1 MQELL
6 EVITL
11 AYKKLSAQNIVL
23 FLLLIKIIF
32 CALGGL
38 IVTYVHSKFS
48 YKWLRNNFNIYVGIT
63 LPVIGLVITT
73 VIGSNIAL
81 SIGMIGALS
90 IVRFRTP
97 IRTPYELVHYFS
109 LLTIG
114 ISAKVDLSI
123 TVVLIVLLSILPYF
137 IRRFSLIKDNSS
149 GNDGKL
155 SLNFHG
161 LMKENDFKKITSD
174 KNIRNYSVK
183 NEGDKYD
190 ISGFMIFDKS
200 VDKDKFLF
208 KKKGSVNEKS
218 ILFCLSLV
226 KTRNFNLCPFPKKLF
241 SDKPIVAWAPF
252 ADEYPPPNENSPV
265 LVSSTSIL
273 TSITFVLVE

>member
-1 MQELL
+1 MQDLL
-6 EVITL
+6 EIITL

-23 FLLLIKIIF
+23 FLLLIKIVF
-32 CALGGL
+32 CAIGGL
-38 IVTYVHSKFS
+38 VVTYVHSKFS

-123 TVVLIVLLSILPYF
+123 TLILISLLSILPYF
-137 IRRFSLIKDNSS
+137 IKRFSLINKNTPDDN
-149 GNDGKL
+149 GKL
-155 SLNFHG
+155 SLNFQG
-161 LMKENDFKKITSD
+161 LMKENDFKKIISV

-183 NEGDKYD
+183 NEGDNFN
-190 ISGFMIFDKS
+190 ISGYALFNE
-200 VDKDKFLF
+200 VRDKDKFL
-208 KKKGSVNEKS
+208 NEWS
-218 ILFCLSLV
+218 
-226 KTRNFNLCPFPKKLF
+226 PKINSYNVDL
-241 SDKPIVAWAPF
+241 
-252 ADEYPPPNENSPV
+252 DENN
-265 LVSSTSIL
+265 
-273 TSITFVLVE
+273 

>member
-1 MQELL
+1 MQDLL
-6 EVITL
+6 EVLTL

-23 FLLLIKIIF
+23 FLLLIKIAF
-32 CALGGL
+32 CAIGGL
-38 IVTYVHSKFS
+38 IITYIHSKFS

-63 LPVIGLVITT
+63 LPVIGLIITT

-123 TVVLIVLLSILPYF
+123 SVVLIILLSVLPYF
-137 IRRFSLIKDNSS
+137 IKRFSLTKKNSS
-149 GNDGKL
+149 GSDGKL
-155 SLNFHG
+155 TLNFEG
-161 LMKENDFKKITSD
+161 LMGENDFKKITSD

-183 NEGDKYD
+183 NEGEKFN
-190 ISGFMIFDKS
+190 ISGFAIFS
-200 VDKDKFLF
+200 EAGDKDKFL
-208 KKKGSVNEKS
+208 NEWSSKINS
-218 ILFCLSLV
+218 YNVDL
-226 KTRNFNLCPFPKKLF
+226 
-241 SDKPIVAWAPF
+241 
-252 ADEYPPPNENSPV
+252 DENN
-265 LVSSTSIL
+265 
-273 TSITFVLVE
+273 

>member
-1 MQELL
+1 MQDLL
-6 EVITL
+6 EIITL

-23 FLLLIKIIF
+23 FLLLIKIVF
-32 CALGGL
+32 CAIGGL
-38 IVTYVHSKFS
+38 VVTYVHSKFS

-114 ISAKVDLSI
+114 ISANVDLSI
-123 TVVLIVLLSILPYF
+123 TLILISLLSILPYF
-137 IRRFSLIKDNSS
+137 IKRFSLINKNTLDDN
-149 GNDGKL
+149 GKL
-155 SLNFHG
+155 SLNFQG
-161 LMKENDFKKITSD
+161 LMKENDFKKIISV

-183 NEGDKYD
+183 NEGDNFN
-190 ISGFMIFDKS
+190 ISGYALFNE
-200 VDKDKFLF
+200 VRDKDKFL
-208 KKKGSVNEKS
+208 NEWS
-218 ILFCLSLV
+218 
-226 KTRNFNLCPFPKKLF
+226 PKINSYNVDL
-241 SDKPIVAWAPF
+241 
-252 ADEYPPPNENSPV
+252 DENN
-265 LVSSTSIL
+265 
-273 TSITFVLVE
+273 

>member
-23 FLLLIKIIF
+23 VFLLVKIFF
-32 CALGGL
+32 CAIGGL
-38 IVTYVHSKFS
+38 IVTFVHSKFS
-48 YKWLRNNFNIYVGIT
+48 YKWLRNNFNLYVGIT
-63 LPVIGLVITT
+63 LPVIGLIITT

-123 TVVLIVLLSILPYF
+123 TFILIILLSILPY
-137 IRRFSLIKDNSS
+137 IIKRFSLFNSKA
-149 GNDGKL
+149 GVKMD
-155 SLNFHG
+155 SL
-161 LMKENDFKKITSD
+161 
-174 KNIRNYSVK
+174 YSISRT
-183 NEGDKYD
+183 NE
-190 ISGFMIFDKS
+190 
-200 VDKDKFLF
+200 
-208 KKKGSVNEKS
+208 
-218 ILFCLSLV
+218 
-226 KTRNFNLCPFPKKLF
+226 RR
-241 SDKPIVAWAPF
+241 
-252 ADEYPPPNENSPV
+252 
-265 LVSSTSIL
+265 
-273 TSITFVLVE
+273 

>member
-23 FLLLIKIIF
+23 FLLLIKIVF
-32 CALGGL
+32 CAIGGL
-38 IVTYVHSKFS
+38 IVTFIHSKFS
-48 YKWLRNNFNIYVGIT
+48 YKWLRNNFNLYVGIT

-114 ISAKVDLSI
+114 ISAKVDLGI
-123 TVVLIVLLSILPYF
+123 TLVLIILLSILPYF
-137 IRRFSLIKDNSS
+137 IKRFSLIDTDK
-149 GNDGKL
+149 GGGDGKL
-155 SLNFHG
+155 SMNFQG
-161 LMKENDFKKITSD
+161 NVENNDLEKLISN
-174 KNIRNYSVK
+174 KNIKNYSVQNDNNK
-183 NEGDKYD
+183 LN
-190 ISGFMIFDKS
+190 ISGLAIF
-200 VDKDKFLF
+200 KDN
-208 KKKGSVNEKS
+208 NEKD
-218 ILFCLSLV
+218 
-226 KTRNFNLCPFPKKLF
+226 NFLKQWSSK
-241 SDKPIVAWAPF
+241 I
-252 ADEYPPPNENSPV
+252 NSYNV
-265 LVSSTSIL
+265 DLDDNN
-273 TSITFVLVE
+273 

>member
-1 MQELL
+1 MQDLL
-6 EVITL
+6 EILTL

-23 FLLLIKIIF
+23 FLLLIKIVF
-32 CALGGL
+32 CAIGGL
-38 IVTYVHSKFS
+38 IVTYIHSKFS

-63 LPVIGLVITT
+63 LPVIGLIITT

-123 TVVLIVLLSILPYF
+123 TVVLITLLSILPYF
-137 IRRFSLIKDNSS
+137 IKRFSLLSKDTTGSN
-149 GNDGKL
+149 GKL
-155 SLNFHG
+155 SLNFQAS
-161 LMKENDFKKITSD
+161 MNEKDFKKIISD

-183 NEGDKYD
+183 NEGNTIN
-190 ISGFMIFDKS
+190 ISGHVIFNETS
-200 VDKDKFLF
+200 DKDNFL
-208 KKKGSVNEKS
+208 NEWSSK
-218 ILFCLSLV
+218 INNYNVDL
-226 KTRNFNLCPFPKKLF
+226 
-241 SDKPIVAWAPF
+241 DKI
-252 ADEYPPPNENSPV
+252 N
-265 LVSSTSIL
+265 
-273 TSITFVLVE
+273 

>member
-23 FLLLIKIIF
+23 FLLLIKIFF
-32 CALGGL
+32 CAVGGL
-38 IVTYVHSKFS
+38 IVTYTHSKFS
-48 YKWLRNNFNIYVGIT
+48 YRWLRNNFNLYVGIT
-63 LPVIGLVITT
+63 LPIIGLVITT

-123 TVVLIVLLSILPYF
+123 TLVLVILLSILPY
-137 IRRFSLIKDNSS
+137 LIKNFSITNLGKFESS
-149 GNDGKL
+149 EKM
-155 SLNFHG
+155 SLNFQG
-161 LMKENDFKKITSD
+161 LMKEVDFKRIISN
-174 KNIRNYSVK
+174 KNIKNYSVK
-183 NEGDKYD
+183 NQNNEMNV
-190 ISGFMIFDKS
+190 SGLIEFS
-200 VDKDKFLF
+200 NNSDKDEFL
-208 KKKGSVNEKS
+208 NEWSSKINS
-218 ILFCLSLV
+218 YNVDL
-226 KTRNFNLCPFPKKLF
+226 
-241 SDKPIVAWAPF
+241 
-252 ADEYPPPNENSPV
+252 DENN
-265 LVSSTSIL
+265 
-273 TSITFVLVE
+273 

>member
-1 MQELL
+1 MQDLL
-6 EVITL
+6 EVISL

-23 FLLLIKIIF
+23 FLLLIKIFF
-32 CALGGL
+32 CAIGGL
-38 IVTYVHSKFS
+38 IVTYIHSKFS

-81 SIGMIGALS
+81 SVGMIGALS

-123 TVVLIVLLSILPYF
+123 TVILILLLSILPYF
-137 IRRFSLIKDNSS
+137 IKRFSLINKNSS
-149 GNDGKL
+149 GDDGKL
-155 SLNFHG
+155 SLNFNG
-161 LMKENDFKKITSD
+161 LIKENDLKKITSD

-183 NEGDKYD
+183 SDGDKFN
-190 ISGFMIFDKS
+190 ISGLVMFDK
-200 VDKDKFLF
+200 VGDKDKFLNEWSS
-208 KKKGSVNEKS
+208 KINSYSVD
-218 ILFCLSLV
+218 L
-226 KTRNFNLCPFPKKLF
+226 
-241 SDKPIVAWAPF
+241 
-252 ADEYPPPNENSPV
+252 DENN
-265 LVSSTSIL
+265 
-273 TSITFVLVE
+273 

>member
-1 MQELL
+1 MQDLL
-6 EVITL
+6 EIITL

-32 CALGGL
+32 CAVGGL
-38 IVTYVHSKFS
+38 IVTYIHSKFS

-123 TVVLIVLLSILPYF
+123 TVVLIIILSMLPYF
-137 IRRFSLIKDNSS
+137 IKRFSLVGKNSLS
-149 GNDGKL
+149 ESEGKL
-155 SLNFHG
+155 LLNFQG
-161 LMKENDFKKITSD
+161 LMKENELNKIVNE
-174 KNIRNYSVK
+174 KNIKNYSVK
-183 NEGDKYD
+183 KEGDNLN
-190 ISGFMIFDKS
+190 ISGSAVFSDSREKE
-200 VDKDKFLF
+200 KFL
-208 KKKGSVNEKS
+208 NEWSAKINS
-218 ILFCLSLV
+218 YNVDL
-226 KTRNFNLCPFPKKLF
+226 
-241 SDKPIVAWAPF
+241 
-252 ADEYPPPNENSPV
+252 DESN
-265 LVSSTSIL
+265 
-273 TSITFVLVE
+273 

>member
-1 MQELL
+1 MQDLL
-6 EVITL
+6 EIITL

-23 FLLLIKIIF
+23 FLLLIKIVF
-32 CALGGL
+32 CAIGGL
-38 IVTYVHSKFS
+38 VVTYVHSKFS

-123 TVVLIVLLSILPYF
+123 TVILISLLSILPYF
-137 IRRFSLIKDNSS
+137 IKRFSLINKNTPDDN
-149 GNDGKL
+149 GKL
-155 SLNFHG
+155 SLNFQG
-161 LMKENDFKKITSD
+161 LMKENDFKKIISD

-183 NEGDKYD
+183 NEGDNLN
-190 ISGFMIFDKS
+190 ISGYALFNE
-200 VDKDKFLF
+200 VRDKDKFL
-208 KKKGSVNEKS
+208 NEWS
-218 ILFCLSLV
+218 
-226 KTRNFNLCPFPKKLF
+226 PKINSYNVDL
-241 SDKPIVAWAPF
+241 
-252 ADEYPPPNENSPV
+252 DENN
-265 LVSSTSIL
+265 
-273 TSITFVLVE
+273 

>member
-1 MQELL
+1 MQDFL
-6 EVITL
+6 EVLTL

-23 FLLLIKIIF
+23 FLLVIKIAF

-38 IVTYVHSKFS
+38 IITYIHSKFS
-48 YKWLRNNFNIYVGIT
+48 YKWLRNNFNIYVGVT

-114 ISAKVDLSI
+114 ISAKVDLGI
-123 TVVLIVLLSILPYF
+123 TLILIILLSVLPYF
-137 IRRFSLIKDNSS
+137 IKRFSLTNNNSNGS
-149 GNDGKL
+149 EGKL
-155 SLNFHG
+155 SLNFEG
-161 LMKENDFKKITSD
+161 LMKENDLKKITSD

-183 NEGDKYD
+183 NDGENFN
-190 ISGFMIFDKS
+190 ISGFALFNGIE
-200 VDKDKFLF
+200 DKDKFL
-208 KKKGSVNEKS
+208 KEWSSKVNSYNVE
-218 ILFCLSLV
+218 L
-226 KTRNFNLCPFPKKLF
+226 
-241 SDKPIVAWAPF
+241 
-252 ADEYPPPNENSPV
+252 DENN
-265 LVSSTSIL
+265 
-273 TSITFVLVE
+273 